1 MALSMDEQRIL
12 AQIEQQLSSDDP
24 RLAARLSSFG
34 GTGRRRVPR
43 MPRDRVA
50 GSAAALVAVAI
61 VSLIVY
67 ALIPFRALP
76 QRGPFSSPS
85 AGASTRAV
93 MTASSKARAPS
104 PRTASSPAV
113 PAHGRRTR

>member
-12 AQIEQQLSSDDP
+12 AQIEQHLASGDP
-24 RLAARLSSFG
+24 DLAARLSSFG
-34 GTGRRRVPR
+34 KTGAEHVLR
-43 MPRDRVA
+43 MPRARVA

-76 QRGPFSSPS
+76 DRGATGGHP
-85 AGASTRAV
+85 ARAV
-93 MTASSKARAPS
+93 MTAQRSQKSPS
-104 PRTASSPAV
+104 MQVASPAAA
-113 PAHGRRTR
+113 PAHARSR